1 MTIDRAVPNIRSDR
15 PAETSVEVDEV
26 DAVQARAV
34 ERGLEIAYDL
44 RDEKWGVRR
53 FD

>member
-1 MTIDRAVPNIRSDR
+1 
-15 PAETSVEVDEV
+15 VDEV